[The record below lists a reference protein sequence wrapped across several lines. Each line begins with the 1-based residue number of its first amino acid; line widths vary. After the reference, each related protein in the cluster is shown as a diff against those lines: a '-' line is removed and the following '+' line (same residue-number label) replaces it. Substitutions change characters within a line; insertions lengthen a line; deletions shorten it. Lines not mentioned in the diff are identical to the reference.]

1 MLKHVLVPLDSSEL
15 AEEALDY
22 ARELTGPGGKVTLLM
37 VVQAPEYVTSGFYP
51 VPFEYQVENYESIR
65 ENRINEARDY
75 LQKTASKLTHDDI
88 EVSHAI
94 LVGNPAE
101 GIIELADAENVD
113 AIVMSTHGR
122 SGLSRW
128 IFGSVTQ
135 KVLSGTSRPVFVV
148 PSREKETAGAH

>member
-37 VVQAPEYVTSGFYP
+37 VVLAPEYVTSGFYP
-51 VPFEYQVENYESIR
+51 VPFEYQVENYETIR
-65 ENRINEARDY
+65 NNRIDEARDY
-75 LQKTASKLTHDDI
+75 LLKVADRLKRVDI
-88 EVSHAI
+88 KVNHSI
-94 LVGNPAE
+94 LVGNPADC
-101 GIIELADAENVD
+101 IIELADSENVD

-128 IFGSVTQ
+128 IFGSITQ

-148 PSREKETAGAH
+148 PSREKETAGTH